1 MKVLP
6 IFALAIALLAAN
18 YSDSDA
24 AEIYKWKDQSGK
36 VVFGSS
42 PPAGIEV
49 ERTGQQT
56 GSGLAGEA
64 IDAPDSVK
72 EQLDS
77 INKNEK
83 SRLKG
88 KTLARHNERL
98 RKRSAILCDQS
109 KNRQN
114 MLKHSPRAGS
124 YDAKGNKRIY
134 STEERRLMAG
144 QAQQQ
149 VNKYCAK

>member
-18 YSDSDA
+18 YSDA
-24 AEIYKWKDQSGK
+24 AEIYKWKDQDGK

-64 IDAPDSVK
+64 IDAPNSVK

-77 INKNEK
+77 VNKSKK

-134 STEERRLMAG
+134 STEERRLMTE
-144 QAQQQ
+144 QAQQE